1 MGCRGAKGL
10 GWKMHGTTTTNGHT
24 AKYASLSLG
33 WNSTLFIPMSC
44 SYLKRTKMMIAI
56 HYLLFWYIAPFLERI
71 FSSDGFTGNYFG
83 IVTGIL
89 AFHITQVL
97 TQSTGG
103 LYVWSI
109 FNLILQT
116 CLYFILMLHAHTHTC
131 VLSII
136 FLLHGVY
143 QSNGEWN
150 QIIPSNT
157 PIIGNFEFLHKI
169 LCNNQ
174 YWYRSFGSIIVPIL
188 THKSLVG
195 TYSIP
200 FTAML
205 WGVLIF

>member
-157 PIIGNFEFLHKI
+157 PIIGNFELLHKI

-174 YWYRSFGSIIVPIL
+174 YWYRSWVYYCPNP
-188 THKSLVG
+188 
-195 TYSIP
+195 Y
-200 FTAML
+200 A
-205 WGVLIF
+205 